1 MAEKSRWSLGA
12 KLKGLF
18 ARSDADETVDDFF
31 DDVPSLPRNEE
42 VEREVVPE
50 PVADKPTA
58 EKKPKPEKVAEPI
71 VEPAAEEVV
80 ETKPETVATPPC
92 QARRVACR

>member
-18 ARSDADETVDDFF
+18 ARSDADETVDDIF

-50 PVADKPTA
+50 PVADKPTS
-58 EKKPKPEKVAEPI
+58 EKKPKPDKVAEPV
-71 VEPAAEEVV
+71 VEPIAHQVV
-80 ETKPETVATPPC
+80 
-92 QARRVACR
+92 